1 MTRAASQPSEA
12 LLDAPEDM
20 ANPAGKQTPRRMRR
34 AAGIL
39 AAARETF
46 LEKGFDR
53 SSVSEIAAKVGVV
66 EGLVYAY
73 YPTKRDLLND
83 VLRGM
88 YEPLIRDIDDSF
100 SRIQGVRSRLRFL
113 VWRHLRVYVEEP
125 NLSRL
130 VLHEVRTG
138 PEYFK
143 SVLHDLHVRYT
154 AFLVRTIQEAIR
166 DGEIRPDTDVELLR
180 SMVYG
185 GIEHRMWGTLFGRG
199 SVNIEATADEY
210 TSMVLG
216 PLLPTAAPGAMAK
229 AAATA
234 TVTAAA
240 GRLTVNGSAPPIKA
254 QHGLAQ
260 ADLAQVLT
268 DLNLRLARIEQAIAP
283 TIAPTTAA
291 PAPSAKPRAAALRKA
306 HFSVA
311 RPQRAARSKD
321 AP

>member
-1 MTRAASQPSEA
+1 MTTAPPAPPSD
-12 LLDAPEDM
+12 LPQGM
-20 ANPAGKQTPRRMRR
+20 ANPSGKQTPRRMRR
-34 AAGIL
+34 AEGIL

-46 LEKGFDR
+46 MEKGFDR

-88 YEPLIRDIDDSF
+88 YEPLIQDIDDSF

-154 AFLVRTIQEAIR
+154 AFLVRTIQDAIA
-166 DGEIRPDTDVELLR
+166 DGELRPDTDVELLR

-199 SVNIEATADEY
+199 TVDIEATADEY

-216 PLLPTAAPGAMAK
+216 PLLPQALTGAIAKQVPGH
-229 AAATA
+229 
-234 TVTAAA
+234 
-240 GRLTVNGSAPPIKA
+240 LTPPDPA
-254 QHGLAQ
+254 QPALVQLLADMSQ
-260 ADLAQVLT
+260 
-268 DLNLRLARIEQAIAP
+268 RLARIEQAL
-283 TIAPTTAA
+283 A
-291 PAPSAKPRAAALRKA
+291 PAPSSGSPKT
-306 HFSVA
+306 
-311 RPQRAARSKD
+311 ARSKKT
-321 AP
+321 P